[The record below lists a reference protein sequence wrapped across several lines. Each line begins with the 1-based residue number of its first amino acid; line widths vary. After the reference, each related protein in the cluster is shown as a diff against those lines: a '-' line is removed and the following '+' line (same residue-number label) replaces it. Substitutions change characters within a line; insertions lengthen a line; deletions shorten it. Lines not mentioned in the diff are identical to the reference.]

1 MKIGSVI
8 KEYRITHDLSMQEFA
23 DKCGL
28 SKGYIS
34 MLEKGTHPQNN
45 KEIIPSIDTVQ
56 KVATAM
62 GISIDALL
70 SMVDGDQNIN
80 LTNVPVYSAAA
91 GQGRCNDC
99 YPDEEY
105 PMRLNDDEFLFRV
118 AGRSMEPTLHDGD
131 LVIISSTNVVDNSD
145 QVALVQI
152 NGDEATLKHVQKDDD
167 GIMLIAENY
176 TVFPPKH
183 FSMKQVDLLPV
194 RILGVAKT
202 LVRDL

>member
-1 MKIGSVI
+1 MKELRAMSKYKTRGDAV
-8 KEYRITHDLSMQEFA
+8 KDLRRIA
-23 DKCGL
+23 GL
-28 SKGYIS
+28 SQEELARRLNTTKQTIYKYETGIV
-34 MLEKGTHPQNN
+34 TN
-45 KEIIPSIDTVQ
+45 IPSDKIEQMSRIFGVSPAVIMGWDEPP
-56 KVATAM
+56 TA
-62 GISIDALL
+62 
-70 SMVDGDQNIN
+70 
-80 LTNVPVYSAAA
+80 VPVYSAAA

-145 QVALVQI
+145 QIALVQI

>member
-1 MKIGSVI
+1 MSDNRDKIRSILASRRKDLGYTMKEVAALVGVSEATISRWESGDIANMRRDRIAKLAQALQISPAVI
-8 KEYRITHDLSMQEFA
+8 MGWDE
-23 DKCGL
+23 
-28 SKGYIS
+28 
-34 MLEKGTHPQNN
+34 P
-45 KEIIPSIDTVQ
+45 P
-56 KVATAM
+56 TA
-62 GISIDALL
+62 
-70 SMVDGDQNIN
+70 
-80 LTNVPVYSAAA
+80 VPVYSAAA

-118 AGRSMEPTLHDGD
+118 VGRSMEPTLHDGD

-145 QVALVQI
+145 QIALVQI

>member
-1 MKIGSVI
+1 MNDNRDKIRSILASRRKDLGYTMKEVAALVGVSEATISRWESGDIANMRRDRIAKLAQALQISPAVI
-8 KEYRITHDLSMQEFA
+8 MGWDE
-23 DKCGL
+23 
-28 SKGYIS
+28 
-34 MLEKGTHPQNN
+34 P
-45 KEIIPSIDTVQ
+45 P
-56 KVATAM
+56 TA
-62 GISIDALL
+62 
-70 SMVDGDQNIN
+70 
-80 LTNVPVYSAAA
+80 VPVYSAAA

-145 QVALVQI
+145 QIALVQI

-183 FSMKQVDLLPV
+183 FSTKQVDLLPV

>member
-1 MKIGSVI
+1 MSDNRDKIRSILASRRKDLGYTMKEVAALVGVSEATISRWESGDIANMRRDRIAKLAQALQISPAVI
-8 KEYRITHDLSMQEFA
+8 MGWDE
-23 DKCGL
+23 
-28 SKGYIS
+28 
-34 MLEKGTHPQNN
+34 P
-45 KEIIPSIDTVQ
+45 P
-56 KVATAM
+56 TA
-62 GISIDALL
+62 
-70 SMVDGDQNIN
+70 
-80 LTNVPVYSAAA
+80 VPVYSAAA

-145 QVALVQI
+145 QIALVQI